1 MPRGR
6 GTSRTA
12 EVLLLA
18 AAAAFAIPTAVW
30 AAKAQLEGLSINAAD
45 VIRLALDRLQDQL
58 SEQKLRDA
66 LVAHVLKEA
75 KDYPGRAKRG
85 LPREPR

>member
-1 MPRGR
+1 MESKPNAYQKVT
-6 GTSRTA
+6 TSLTPKQHQWIRQ
-12 EVLLLA
+12 V
-18 AAAAFAIPTAVW
+18 

-66 LVAHVLKEA
+66 LVTHVLKEA
-75 KDYPGRAKRG
+75 KHYPGRAKRG
-85 LPREPR
+85 LPKEQPHR